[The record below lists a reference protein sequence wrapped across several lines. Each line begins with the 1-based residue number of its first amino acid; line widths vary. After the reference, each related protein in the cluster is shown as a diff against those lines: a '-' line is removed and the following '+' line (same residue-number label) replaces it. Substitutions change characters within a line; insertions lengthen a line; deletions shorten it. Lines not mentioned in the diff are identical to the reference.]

1 MNSEFRAPQSCK
13 LLVITRGVH
22 RKQFAAILLEA
33 KPAGMPALQVAL
45 NESSA
50 ASNGGLIYSLADP
63 EALDNTRKTEGIR
76 IRLPVCFFAVGDF
89 YKPSRKSDQEGG
101 VPCVS
106 G

>member
-1 MNSEFRAPQSCK
+1 
-13 LLVITRGVH
+13 VITRGVH
-22 RKQFAAILLEA
+22 CNQFAAIRLEA
-33 KPAGMPALQVAL
+33 KPAGMPAFRPAL

-63 EALDNTRKTEGIR
+63 EALDNTRGTEG